1 MFVSPLSRTV
11 DPYVILCSCRVKI
24 KFAVVDPVEEEFK
37 AKLANNKQR
46 YSLQR
51 NGGADKRSN
60 AACVVIDNTCS
71 KENESKL
78 VSPLP
83 PPLVCK

>member
-1 MFVSPLSRTV
+1 MQL
-11 DPYVILCSCRVKI
+11 DILFCRVKI

-46 YSLQR
+46 YNLHR
-51 NGGADKRSN
+51 NGGADNRTN
-60 AACVVIDNTCS
+60 AACVVIDSTSS
-71 KENESKL
+71 KENELKL

-83 PPLVCK
+83 PPLVCF